1 MFPCYYIKRYFASSF
16 SFICSFMA
24 FSLVF
29 IFLIICTDRYF
40 ACSLLCYL
48 FVFFHSYFERCFFF
62 HYIKKHRY
70 FVYVISFFHLFVLY
84 VFRLYSNSFITLYH
98 RWFGLFC
105 PFIIAFLLS
114 YIYVS
119 SLSLST
125 IISISSFL
133 PSIIPSFIH
142 YRMTFQVRH
151 STIKYFVLSWKIPC
165 FIGSRVTTLTI
176 TVSSS

>member
-1 MFPCYYIKRYFASSF
+1 MLICPLLAIKFLP
-16 SFICSFMA
+16 
-24 FSLVF
+24 SLVYVPLLLHKTVF
-29 IFLIICTDRYF
+29 RFFFFFYLFVNGFFACFHFFIICTDRYF
-40 ACSLLCYL
+40 ACSLLFYL
-48 FVFFHSYFERCFFF
+48 FVFFHSYCERCFFF
-62 HYIKKHRY
+62 HSIIPSLIR
-70 FVYVISFFHLFVLY
+70 VV
-84 VFRLYSNSFITLYH
+84 
-98 RWFGLFC
+98 C

-119 SLSLST
+119 FLSLST

>member
-1 MFPCYYIKRYFASSF
+1 MHRPLFRLFFVI
-16 SFICSFMA
+16 
-24 FSLVF
+24 
-29 IFLIICTDRYF
+29 
-40 ACSLLCYL
+40 L
-48 FVFFHSYFERCFFF
+48 FVRFFPILFRTLFFLSLR
-62 HYIKKHRY
+62 YIHRY
-70 FVYVISFFHLFVLY
+70 FVYVISFFHLFALY

-98 RWFGLFC
+98 RWFSLFC

-119 SLSLST
+119 FLSLST